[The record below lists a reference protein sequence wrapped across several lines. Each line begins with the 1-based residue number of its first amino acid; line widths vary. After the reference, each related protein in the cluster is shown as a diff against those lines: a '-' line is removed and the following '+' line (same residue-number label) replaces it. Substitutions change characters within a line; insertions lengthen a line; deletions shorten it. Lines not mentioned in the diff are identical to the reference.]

1 MTSITPKTATL
12 RPRSEDGFDDFG
24 KRISYESTQG
34 GGGKTSSRR
43 TNEID
48 LPA

>member
-1 MTSITPKTATL
+1 MTPETATP

-24 KRISYESTQG
+24 KRIFYESTQG
-34 GGGKTSSRR
+34 GGRKTSSRG
-43 TNEID
+43 TDEID